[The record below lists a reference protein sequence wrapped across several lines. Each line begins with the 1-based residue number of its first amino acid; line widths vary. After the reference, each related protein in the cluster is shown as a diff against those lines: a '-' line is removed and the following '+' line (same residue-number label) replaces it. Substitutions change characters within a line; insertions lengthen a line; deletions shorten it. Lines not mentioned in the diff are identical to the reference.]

1 MRVKK
6 VDLTPLDPKCLNFI
20 HKKTEHKSGAYTS
33 DGWML
38 PCCWLDDPLA
48 WPDIDLFNMRDE
60 ELKVANNASLETI
73 FKSDQ
78 WEEFFSILL
87 YEPEFAPRMCHKK
100 CKRKS

>member
-1 MRVKK
+1 
-6 VDLTPLDPKCLNFI
+6 
-20 HKKTEHKSGAYTS
+20 
-33 DGWML
+33 
-38 PCCWLDDPLA
+38 
-48 WPDIDLFNMRDE
+48 MRDE

-100 CKRKS
+100 CKRKK